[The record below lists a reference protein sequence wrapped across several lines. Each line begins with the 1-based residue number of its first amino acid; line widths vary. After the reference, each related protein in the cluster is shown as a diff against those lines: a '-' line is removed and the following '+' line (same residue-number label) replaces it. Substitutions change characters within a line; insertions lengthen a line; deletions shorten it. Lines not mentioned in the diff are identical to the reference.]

1 MLSCL
6 LEKKEK
12 LCLEYLQDLSVDEI
26 KAELSHFKGI
36 GPKTVA
42 CVLMFQLQQ
51 DSFPVDTHV
60 FEIAKAMA
68 WVPVGADRNK
78 TYLHLN
84 QWIPDELKFDLNC
97 LLYTHG
103 KLCRKCIKK
112 GGSTSKQQEKE
123 YEDINSNFMYAICN
137 EVM

>member
-1 MLSCL
+1 M
-6 LEKKEK
+6 
-12 LCLEYLQDLSVDEI
+12 
-26 KAELSHFKGI
+26 
-36 GPKTVA
+36 A

-51 DSFPVDTHV
+51 DDFPVDTHVSYYSMIVQVVQIGIRHSLCTYFDSMVMQV

-112 GGSTSKQQEKE
+112 GGSTGKQQEKE
-123 YEDINSNFMYAICN
+123 SEDSNSCPLLRYCK
-137 EVM
+137 

>member
-1 MLSCL
+1 M
-6 LEKKEK
+6 
-12 LCLEYLQDLSVDEI
+12 
-26 KAELSHFKGI
+26 KGYENER
-36 GPKTVA
+36 
-42 CVLMFQLQQ
+42 
-51 DSFPVDTHV
+51 V

-103 KLCRKCIKK
+103 KLYRKCIKK
-112 GGSTSKQQEKE
+112 GGSTGKQQEKE

-137 EVM
+137 EVV